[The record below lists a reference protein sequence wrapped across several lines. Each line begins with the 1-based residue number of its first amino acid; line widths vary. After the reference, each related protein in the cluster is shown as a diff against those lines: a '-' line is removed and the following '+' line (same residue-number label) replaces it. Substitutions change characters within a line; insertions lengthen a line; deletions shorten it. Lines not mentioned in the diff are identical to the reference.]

1 MSIMEG
7 GKEDPV
13 QKISM
18 ERIVWDLC
26 ASTTEY
32 RYTDIQIEGGWEKAI
47 E

>member
-1 MSIMEG
+1 MIIMEG
-7 GKEDPV
+7 GREGPV
-13 QKISM
+13 QKISV

-32 RYTDIQIEGGWEKAI
+32 RNTDIQIEEGGKAI

>member
-18 ERIVWDLC
+18 ERIVCDLC